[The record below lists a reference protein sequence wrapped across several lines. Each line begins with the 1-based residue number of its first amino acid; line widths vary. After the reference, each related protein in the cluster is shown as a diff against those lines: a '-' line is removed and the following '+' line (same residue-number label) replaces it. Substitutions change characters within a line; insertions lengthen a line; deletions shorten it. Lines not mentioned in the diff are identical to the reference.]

1 VQSHR
6 RWREGSK
13 LAHASASRVPV
24 GTMFSF
30 SLNERAT
37 VELAFIQ
44 RRGGRTLHGRCVAK
58 SSNRHLPAC
67 TLERWRG
74 RIGWSAKA
82 GTNKLAFQGRISRS
96 RKLPPGAYTLL
107 INATDAARHRA
118 GPRRLSFTIIK

>member
-1 VQSHR
+1 
-6 RWREGSK
+6 
-13 LAHASASRVPV
+13 
-24 GTMFSF
+24 MFSF

-44 RRGGRTLHGRCVAK
+44 RLGGRKLHGRCVTE

-67 TLERWRG
+67 TLARWLG
-74 RIGWSAKA
+74 RIGWSAQA
-82 GTNKLAFQGRISRS
+82 GMNKLAFQGRISRA

-118 GPRRLSFTIIK
+118 GTKRLSFTIIK